1 MTRHIVTSATQIMPL
16 LLMMTLLVLSARPA
30 AAERVVLAVS
40 SETVSITSN
49 FSGTDITIF
58 GSIERDSDVELGEDG
73 YDVVAVI
80 KGPPVDVVTRRKER
94 VFGVWINRNER
105 TFLSV
110 PSFYALASNRPPD
123 DIAQSQ
129 ALQANQIGLENI
141 IFPVATDSIQVPGKA
156 TEFALAY
163 RRLKADDDLFSM
175 NVEGID
181 FLTPTIFKS
190 TLRIPARVSVGT
202 YSIEVFVFD
211 QGALVA
217 HDEQTLWI
225 SKAGLEQLVYDFSRE
240 RGLLFGLFA
249 VVLAIFVG
257 WFGGVVFRRE

>member
-1 MTRHIVTSATQIMPL
+1 MSRLIATVL
-16 LLMMTLLVLSARPA
+16 VLMMPAILTLTGPA
-30 AAERVVLAVS
+30 VAERVVLAVS
-40 SETVSITSN
+40 SETVSISSN

-58 GSIERDSDVELGEDG
+58 GSIERDQGVDLGEEG

-80 KGPPVDVVTRRKER
+80 KGPPVDAVTRKKER

-110 PSFYALASNRPPD
+110 PSFYALSSNRPPD

-129 ALQANQIGLENI
+129 ALQANQIGLANI
-141 IFPVATDSIQVPGKA
+141 IFPVATDSIQAPGNA

-163 RRLKADDDLFSM
+163 RRLKANNDLFSM
-175 NVEGID
+175 NVDGID

-190 TLRIPARVSVGT
+190 TMRIPARVSVGT

-211 QGALVA
+211 EGALVA

-225 SKAGLEQLVYDFSRE
+225 SKAGLEQLIYDFSRE
-240 RGLLFGLFA
+240 RGLLFGVFA
-249 VVLAIFVG
+249 VLLAVFVG

>member
-1 MTRHIVTSATQIMPL
+1 MRLMPF
-16 LLMMTLLVLSARPA
+16 LLVITFLLSSAHTA
-30 AAERVVLAVS
+30 EAERVVLAVS

-49 FSGTDITIF
+49 FSGTDITVF
-58 GSIERDSDVELGEDG
+58 GSIEPGADFDPEEDG

-141 IFPVATDSIQVPGKA
+141 IFPVATDSIEAPGKA

-175 NVEGID
+175 NVDGID

-190 TLRIPARVSVGT
+190 KLRIPARVSVGT
-202 YSIEVFVFD
+202 YSIEVFIFD

-240 RGLLFGLFA
+240 RGLLFGVFA

-257 WFGGVVFRRE
+257 WLGGVVFRRE

>member
-1 MTRHIVTSATQIMPL
+1 MTRLIATILM
-16 LLMMTLLVLSARPA
+16 LLMASPA
-30 AAERVVLAVS
+30 LAARVVLAVS

-58 GSIERDSDVELGEDG
+58 GSIERDGRVDQGDVG
-73 YDVVAVI
+73 YDVVAVV
-80 KGPPVDVVTRRKER
+80 KGPPVDVVTRKKER
-94 VFGVWINRNER
+94 VFGVWINRNSR

-110 PSFYALASNRPPD
+110 PSFYALSSNRPTD

-141 IFPVATDSIQVPGKA
+141 IFPVASDSIEAPGNA

-163 RRLKADDDLFSM
+163 RRLKADNDLFSM
-175 NVEGID
+175 NAEGLEL
-181 FLTPTIFKS
+181 LTPTLFKS
-190 TLRIPARVSVGT
+190 TIRIPARVSVGT
-202 YSIEVFVFD
+202 YRIEVFVFD
-211 QGALVA
+211 EGSLIA

-240 RGLLFGLFA
+240 RGLLFGVMA
-249 VVLAIFVG
+249 VILAIFVG